1 MKRKKILILI
11 TIIFVLILLLII
23 FYKIMF
29 NSLNIGHNN
38 SSQEIVNNVL
48 NISSYTATIEV
59 RIEGNKNQT
68 KYKIKQNYIDENQ
81 NSQEILEP
89 SNIEGTIIRKDGND
103 LILENTKLS
112 LSNIIQNY
120 NYITGNKLDLS
131 SFISDYKQDKKAFFE
146 EKEEIV
152 LYTNFDLEK
161 TLHLDK
167 KTGQPIKMEI
177 IDTNKNNKVYIL
189 YNEVKLN

>member
-1 MKRKKILILI
+1 M
-11 TIIFVLILLLII
+11 
-23 FYKIMF
+23 
-29 NSLNIGHNN
+29 
-38 SSQEIVNNVL
+38 
-48 NISSYTATIEV
+48 
-59 RIEGNKNQT
+59 
-68 KYKIKQNYIDENQ
+68 
-81 NSQEILEP
+81 
-89 SNIEGTIIRKDGND
+89 
-103 LILENTKLS
+103 ILENTKLS

-152 LYTNFDLEK
+152 LHTNFELEK